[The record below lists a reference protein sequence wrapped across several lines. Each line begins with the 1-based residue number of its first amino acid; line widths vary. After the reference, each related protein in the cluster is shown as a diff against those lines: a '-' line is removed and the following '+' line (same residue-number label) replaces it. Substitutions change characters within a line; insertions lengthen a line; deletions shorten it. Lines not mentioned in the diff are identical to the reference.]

1 MAVTIRLDLDND
13 TIEMG
18 NDEIGFQK
26 FDASARAIAWARRLG
41 EHLEEEGIDV
51 DIEETD

>member
-13 TIEMG
+13 TVEMG

-26 FDASARAIAWARRLG
+26 FDASAKAIAWARRFG
-41 EHLEEEGIDV
+41 EHLEEEGV
-51 DIEETD
+51 EVELEEAD